1 MAQKE
6 ELAAQLVR
14 RGLKTSQV
22 AAQLRCSPFFVRKI
36 RNCLYQKE
44 GVAHVS

>member
-6 ELAAQLVR
+6 ELAAQLLR

-36 RNCLYQKE
+36 RNSLNLQE
-44 GVAHVS
+44 GI